1 MHSLTTRLQDVFV
14 QSEELT
20 DCILEGLRKIPN
32 WNSSPNNVALEHAAC
47 KLAASHLVRISLDTR
62 RKAVADLLGVKR
74 DVMDAPL
81 TCISDFGDRWHTD
94 CREPYFYEAG
104 YTHDHLPKCTYTRG
118 VPSIEEPVH
127 DLPTP
132 IQVKIDGTCQLAL
145 TYCSQSTT
153 SREEKEN

>member
-104 YTHDHLPKCTYTRG
+104 YTLTTTCRNVRTLGAYH
-118 VPSIEEPVH
+118 PVSR
-127 DLPTP
+127 
-132 IQVKIDGTCQLAL
+132 
-145 TYCSQSTT
+145 SQCMTFPL
-153 SREEKEN
+153 RYK